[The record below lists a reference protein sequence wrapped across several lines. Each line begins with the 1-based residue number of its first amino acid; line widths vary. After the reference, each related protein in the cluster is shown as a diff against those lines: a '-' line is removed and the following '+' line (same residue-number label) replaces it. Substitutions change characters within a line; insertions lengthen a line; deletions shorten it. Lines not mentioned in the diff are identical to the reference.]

1 VSKALAGAQISLRK
15 TLSDLKQAA
24 YKAGCEISGL
34 AIHHSQYVGLHQ
46 RDVGYDHRPYQ
57 YRTNTSLSD
66 DFWTVRTLATAAFH
80 ANA

>member
-34 AIHHSQYVGLHQ
+34 AQTLMRRKRAITVGDAASGVGGGGHQ
-46 RDVGYDHRPYQ
+46 SARQPKP
-57 YRTNTSLSD
+57 
-66 DFWTVRTLATAAFH
+66 DFSFGQ
-80 ANA
+80 

>member
-34 AIHHSQYVGLHQ
+34 II
-46 RDVGYDHRPYQ
+46 DHRSFCPLGRMAMGDKGAVQ
-57 YRTNTSLSD
+57 NPSLS
-66 DFWTVRTLATAAFH
+66 TAKE
-80 ANA
+80 

>member
-34 AIHHSQYVGLHQ
+34 ALGAAGRSENAKI
-46 RDVGYDHRPYQ
+46 
-57 YRTNTSLSD
+57 LS
-66 DFWTVRTLATAAFH
+66 AFSFP
-80 ANA
+80 